1 MAVAIRELTVVK
13 TSAAAPAST
22 AGSLPE
28 TLSRRL
34 PALLQAMR
42 LQRLP
47 ETSRLGR
54 MTAYHLGWCDAQ
66 GRPDGAPTGK
76 LLRGS
81 LCLWAAES
89 CGLDAATAL
98 PLATA
103 VEWIHNFTLVHDDI
117 QDGDRQR
124 RHRAT
129 VWAVWG
135 AEQAIN
141 AGDGLH
147 ALAYEVILSGRGRP
161 HRRLRA
167 ARALNRGVLTVIEGQ
182 CLDLALEGRIDSSAA
197 TYLRLA
203 AAKTGALIGAALE
216 AAALLAGISAAAAG
230 RLRRAGIELG
240 VVFQIR
246 DDWLGTW
253 GDSRLTGKAA
263 GADLARRKVTYPVV
277 VAHERLRGA
286 ARAELRRCYANPGP
300 DQGRILTLLEAARA
314 EEGVAH
320 ALRLRQESAVAL
332 ASRSG
337 LPSHAIDDFAAIVA
351 FAAGRTA

>member
-1 MAVAIRELTVVK
+1 MAVAIREFTVDR
-13 TSAAAPAST
+13 TGAAPAPASG
-22 AGSLPE
+22 ALPPA
-28 TLSRRL
+28 LSRRL
-34 PALLQAMR
+34 PALHQAMR

-47 ETSRLGR
+47 EATRLGQ
-54 MTAYHLGWCDAQ
+54 MAAYHLGWCDAQ
-66 GRPDGAPTGK
+66 GRPDGAPAGK

-89 CGLDAATAL
+89 YGLDTATAL
-98 PLATA
+98 PVATA

-161 HRRLRA
+161 QRRLRA

-182 CLDLALEGRIDSSAA
+182 CLDLDLEGRIDSSTA

-216 AAALLAGISAAAAG
+216 AAALLAGVSTAATS
-230 RLRRAGIELG
+230 RLRRAGTELG

-253 GDSRLTGKAA
+253 GDSRITGKAA
-263 GADLARRKVTYPVV
+263 GADLARRKVTFPVV

-286 ARAELRRCYANPGP
+286 ARAELRRLYASPGP
-300 DQGRILTLLEAARA
+300 DQDQILTLLDAAGAEA
-314 EEGVAH
+314 GVAE
-320 ALRLRQESAVAL
+320 ALRRRQESAVAL
-332 ASRSG
+332 ASRCG
-337 LPSHAIDDFAAIVA
+337 LPSDAIDDFAAIVA